1 MMSEN
6 VLSGRRVK
14 VTTTVREGLVKW
26 CKENRMQISRLI
38 EIGFREFQK
47 MKMEN
52 QHIRELYDKI
62 GKLEKRVSFLER
74 KLLYENNDYGTD
86 K

>member
-1 MMSEN
+1 MIDELELGN
-6 VLSGRRVK
+6 KRIRT
-14 VTTTVREGLVKW
+14 TTTVKASILKW
-26 CKENRMQISRLI
+26 CKENGVSLSRLI

-47 MKMEN
+47 IKLEN